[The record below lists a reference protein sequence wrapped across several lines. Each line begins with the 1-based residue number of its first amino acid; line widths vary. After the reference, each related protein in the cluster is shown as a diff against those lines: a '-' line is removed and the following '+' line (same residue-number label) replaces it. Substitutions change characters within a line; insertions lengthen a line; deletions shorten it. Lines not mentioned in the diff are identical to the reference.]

1 MRFRIATMSDVPAML
16 AIYGPYVRE
25 TAYSFEYELPT
36 EEVFAERLSR
46 IGTSFPWLICEE
58 EGGEVLGYA
67 YAAEAFERAAYMW
80 DADLSVYLAPIAH
93 RRGIGRTFYAIL
105 EDILAQQGY
114 HNIYALVSSANEV
127 STAFHRALGYDLM
140 TVMPKTGFKL
150 GAWHDM
156 YWFHKRLCPPE
167 APLCPPKPF
176 SEDMLSDALLRHA
189 KRYC

>member
-114 HNIYALVSSANEV
+114 HNIYALVSSANKV
-127 STAFHRALGYDLM
+127 STAFHHALGYDLM
-140 TVMPKTGFKL
+140 TVMPKTGFKF
-150 GAWHDM
+150 GKWHDM
-156 YWFHKRLCPPE
+156 YWFHKRLCPPD
-167 APLCPPKPF
+167 APVGAPIPF
-176 SEDMLSDALLRHA
+176 ERAMLDAAL
-189 KRYC
+189 KRAGL